1 MYASFCSPNNLSNT
15 SFVTQL
21 ALFDLDHTLLPCD
34 SDYEW
39 GQFLARIGVVDSEYY
54 ARQNERFYQDYKDGK
69 LDIHEFL
76 RFALKPLSEH
86 SRAQLKEWHDAFMK
100 EVINGQLRQQAIDL
114 VKRHQDAGD
123 LCCVITATNSFVTR
137 PIVESF
143 GIEHLIATE
152 PATADNHPLANYTG
166 EVKGVPNF
174 REGKIQNLHDWLAS
188 QKLSLDTLPY
198 SYFYSDSMNDLPLL
212 EKVSHPVATNPDDR
226 LRNEAKQRNWPILE
240 LFA

>member
-1 MYASFCSPNNLSNT
+1 M
-15 SFVTQL
+15 TQI

-39 GQFLARIGVVDSEYY
+39 GQFLARIGVVDGKYY
-54 ARQNERFYQDYKDGK
+54 AQQNERFYQDYKDGK
-69 LDIHEFL
+69 LDIQEFL

-86 SRAQLKEWHDAFMK
+86 SRAQLQEWHNAFMQ
-100 EVINGQLRQQAIDL
+100 EVIAGQLHQKAMDL

-123 LCCVITATNSFVTR
+123 LCCVVTATNSFVTR

-143 GIEHLIATE
+143 GIAHLVATE
-152 PATADNHPLANYTG
+152 PATAGDKPLANFTG
-166 EVKGVPNF
+166 EVKGIPSF
-174 REGKIQNLHDWLAS
+174 REGKLQRVHDWLAT
-188 QKLSLDTLPY
+188 QHLVLDQLPK

-212 EKVSHPVATNPDDR
+212 EKVSNPVATNPDTR
-226 LRNEAKQRNWPILE
+226 LRDEAAKRHWPILE

>member
-1 MYASFCSPNNLSNT
+1 M
-15 SFVTQL
+15 TQL

-39 GQFLARIGVVDSEYY
+39 GQFLARIGVVDSKYY
-54 ARQNERFYQDYKDGK
+54 AQQNERFYQDYKDGK

-86 SRAQLKEWHDAFMK
+86 SREQLKEWHDAFMS
-100 EVINGQLRQQAIDL
+100 EVINGQLRQRAMDL

-123 LCCVITATNSFVTR
+123 LCCVVTATNSFVTR

-152 PATADNHPLANYTG
+152 PATVDNNPLASYTG
-166 EVKGVPNF
+166 DVKGIPNF
-174 REGKIQNLHDWLAS
+174 REGKIQNLYDWLAN
-188 QKLSLDTLPY
+188 QNLSLSNLPR

-212 EKVSHPVATNPDDR
+212 ERVSHPVATNPDDR
-226 LRNEAKQRNWPILE
+226 LRDEANKRNWPILE

>member
-1 MYASFCSPNNLSNT
+1 M
-15 SFVTQL
+15 TQL

-39 GQFLARIGVVDSEYY
+39 GQFLARIGVVDSQYY
-54 ARQNERFYQDYKDGK
+54 ARQNERFYQDYKEGK

-86 SRAQLKEWHDAFMK
+86 TPAQLKEWHDQFMA
-100 EVINGQLRQQAIDL
+100 EVINGQIRQKALDL
-114 VKRHQDAGD
+114 VKQHQDAGD
-123 LCCVITATNSFVTR
+123 LCCVVTATNSFVTR
-137 PIVESF
+137 PIVSSF

-152 PATADNHPLANYTG
+152 PATHGDGPDVIYTG
-166 EVKGVPNF
+166 EVKGIPNF
-174 REGKIQNLHDWLAS
+174 REGKIQNLHEWLNRQNLNLA
-188 QKLSLDTLPY
+188 QLPR

-212 EKVSHPVATNPDDR
+212 EQVSHPVATNPDDR
-226 LRNEAKQRNWPILE
+226 LRQEAQKRNWPILE

>member
-1 MYASFCSPNNLSNT
+1 M
-15 SFVTQL
+15 TQL
-21 ALFDLDHTLLPCD
+21 ALFDLDYTLLPCD

-39 GQFLARIGVVDSEYY
+39 GQFLARIGVVDSEHY
-54 ARQNERFYQDYKDGK
+54 AKQNERFYQDYKDGK
-69 LDIHEFL
+69 LDIHAFL

-86 SRAQLKEWHDAFMK
+86 SRAQLKDWHDAFMK
-100 EVINGQLRQQAIDL
+100 EVIHGQLRQQALDL

-152 PATADNHPLANYTG
+152 PATIDNDPLANYTG
-166 EVKGVPNF
+166 QVKGIPNF
-174 REGKIQNLHDWLAS
+174 REGKVLNLHTWLAAQNLSFDQMPH
-188 QKLSLDTLPY
+188 

-212 EKVSHPVATNPDDR
+212 EEVSNPVATNPDER
-226 LRNEAKQRNWPILE
+226 LRNEAHQRHWPILE

>member
-1 MYASFCSPNNLSNT
+1 M
-15 SFVTQL
+15 TQL

-39 GQFLARIGVVDSEYY
+39 GQFLARIGVVDSQYY
-54 ARQNERFYQDYKDGK
+54 AEQNDRFYQDYKDGN
-69 LDIHEFL
+69 LNIQEFL

-86 SRAQLKEWHDAFMK
+86 SRTQLKEWHDAFMK
-100 EVINGQLRQQAIDL
+100 EVISGQLKQSALDL

-123 LCCVITATNSFVTR
+123 LCCVVTATNSFVTR

-143 GIEHLIATE
+143 GIEHLVATE
-152 PATADNHPLANYTG
+152 PATLNDNPLANFTG
-166 EVKGVPNF
+166 EVKGIPSF
-174 REGKIQNLHDWLAS
+174 RDGKIHRVDDWLAS
-188 QKLSLDTLPY
+188 QNLELSKLSY

-212 EKVSHPVATNPDDR
+212 EKVSHPVATNPDAR
-226 LRNEAKQRNWPILE
+226 LREEAKKRNWPILE

>member
-1 MYASFCSPNNLSNT
+1 M
-15 SFVTQL
+15 TQL

-39 GQFLARIGVVDSEYY
+39 GQFLARIGVVDGEYY
-54 ARQNERFYQDYKDGK
+54 ARKNERFYQDYKEGK
-69 LDIHEFL
+69 LNIDEFL

-100 EVINGQLRQQAIDL
+100 EVINGQLRQEAIDL

-123 LCCVITATNSFVTR
+123 LCCVVTATNSFVTR

-152 PATADNHPLANYTG
+152 PATAEDHPLANYTG
-166 EVKGVPNF
+166 EVKGIPNF
-174 REGKIQNLHDWLAS
+174 REGKILNLHRWLAT

-198 SYFYSDSMNDLPLL
+198 SYFYSDSINDLPLL

-226 LRNEAKQRNWPILE
+226 LRNEAMQRNWPTLE

>member
-1 MYASFCSPNNLSNT
+1 M
-15 SFVTQL
+15 TQL

-39 GQFLARIGVVDSEYY
+39 GQFLARIGVVDGEYY
-54 ARQNERFYQDYKDGK
+54 ARKNERFYQDYKEGK
-69 LDIHEFL
+69 LDIDEFL

-100 EVINGQLRQQAIDL
+100 EVINGQLRQEAIDL
-114 VKRHQDAGD
+114 VKSHQDAGD
-123 LCCVITATNSFVTR
+123 LCCVVTATNSFVTR

-152 PATADNHPLANYTG
+152 PATAEDHPLANFTG

-174 REGKIQNLHDWLAS
+174 REGKILNLHRWLVT

-198 SYFYSDSMNDLPLL
+198 SYFYSDSINDLPLL

-226 LRNEAKQRNWPILE
+226 LRHEAMQRNWPTLE

>member
-1 MYASFCSPNNLSNT
+1 M
-15 SFVTQL
+15 TQL

-39 GQFLARIGVVDSEYY
+39 GQFLARIGVVDSQYY
-54 ARQNERFYQDYKDGK
+54 AKQNERFYQDYKDGK

-86 SRAQLKEWHDAFMK
+86 SRAQLKEWHDQFMA
-100 EVINGQLRQQAIDL
+100 EVITGQLRQKAVDL
-114 VKRHQDAGD
+114 VKKHQDAGD
-123 LCCVITATNSFVTR
+123 LCCVVTATNSFVTR

-152 PATADNHPLANYTG
+152 PATKGEGSNVIFTG
-166 EVKGVPNF
+166 EVKGIPNF
-174 REGKIQNLHDWLAS
+174 REGKIQNVHTWLGEQNLDLS
-188 QKLSLDTLPY
+188 QLPR

-212 EKVSHPVATNPDDR
+212 EQVSHPVATNPDDR
-226 LRNEAKQRNWPILE
+226 LRQEAQKRNWPILE

>member
-1 MYASFCSPNNLSNT
+1 M
-15 SFVTQL
+15 TQL
-21 ALFDLDHTLLPCD
+21 ALFDLDNTLLPCD

-39 GQFLARIGVVDSEYY
+39 GQFLAGIGVVDSEYY
-54 ARQNERFYQDYKDGK
+54 AKQNERFYQEYKDGK
-69 LDIHEFL
+69 LNIHEFL

-86 SRAQLKEWHDAFMK
+86 SRAQLKEWHDAFMQ
-100 EVINGQLRQQAIDL
+100 EVIHGQLRQQALDL

-123 LCCVITATNSFVTR
+123 LCCVVTATNSFVTK

-152 PATADNHPLANYTG
+152 PATVGNHPLADFTG
-166 EVKGVPNF
+166 EVKGIPNF
-174 REGKIQNLHDWLAS
+174 REGKIQRVHDWLAS
-188 QKLSLDTLPY
+188 QDLALNQLPR

-212 EKVSHPVATNPDDR
+212 EKVSHPVATNPDSR
-226 LRNEAKQRNWPILE
+226 LRQEAAKRNWPILE

>member
-1 MYASFCSPNNLSNT
+1 M
-15 SFVTQL
+15 TQV

-54 ARQNERFYQDYKDGK
+54 ARQNERFYQDYKEGK

-86 SRAQLKEWHDAFMK
+86 SREQLKEWHDAFMK
-100 EVINGQLRQQAIDL
+100 EVINGQLRKEALDL

-152 PATADNHPLANYTG
+152 PATQANNPLANYTG
-166 EVKGVPNF
+166 EVQGIPNF
-174 REGKIQNLHDWLAS
+174 REGKIQNLQDWLS
-188 QKLSLDTLPY
+188 NQQLNLDTLPR

-212 EKVSHPVATNPDDR
+212 EQVSHPVATNPDDR
-226 LRNEAKQRNWPILE
+226 LRNEARLRNWPILE

>member
-1 MYASFCSPNNLSNT
+1 M
-15 SFVTQL
+15 TQL

-39 GQFLARIGVVDSEYY
+39 GQFLARIGVVDGEYY
-54 ARQNERFYQDYKDGK
+54 ARKNERFYQDYKEGK
-69 LDIHEFL
+69 LNIDEFL

-86 SRAQLKEWHDAFMK
+86 SRAQLKEWHDAFME
-100 EVINGQLRQQAIDL
+100 EVIIGQLRQEAIDL

-123 LCCVITATNSFVTR
+123 LCCVVTATNSFVTR

-152 PATADNHPLANYTG
+152 PATAEDHPLANFTG

-174 REGKIQNLHDWLAS
+174 REGKILNLHEWLAT
-188 QKLSLDTLPY
+188 QKLTLDTLPY
-198 SYFYSDSMNDLPLL
+198 SYFYSDSINDLPLL

-226 LRNEAKQRNWPILE
+226 LRNEARQRNWPILE

>member
-1 MYASFCSPNNLSNT
+1 MT
-15 SFVTQL
+15 RL

-39 GQFLARIGVVDSEYY
+39 GQFLARIGVVDSKYY
-54 ARQNERFYQDYKDGK
+54 AQQNERFYQDYKDGK
-69 LDIHEFL
+69 LNIQEFL

-86 SRAQLKEWHDAFMK
+86 SRTQLKEWHDAFMQ
-100 EVINGQLRQQAIDL
+100 EVITGQIRQQAIDL

-123 LCCVITATNSFVTR
+123 LCCVVTATNSFVTR

-143 GIEHLIATE
+143 GIEHLVATE
-152 PATADNHPLANYTG
+152 PATAGDEPLANFTG
-166 EVKGVPNF
+166 EVKGIPSF
-174 REGKIQNLHDWLAS
+174 REGKIQRVHDWLAT
-188 QKLSLDTLPY
+188 QELELDQLPQ

-212 EKVSHPVATNPDDR
+212 EKVSNPVATNPDAR
-226 LRNEAKQRNWPILE
+226 LRDEASKRHWPILE

>member
-1 MYASFCSPNNLSNT
+1 M
-15 SFVTQL
+15 TQL

-39 GQFLARIGVVDSEYY
+39 GQFLARIGVVDSQYY
-54 ARQNERFYQDYKDGK
+54 AEQNERFYQDYKDGK
-69 LDIHEFL
+69 LNIHEFL

-86 SRAQLKEWHDAFMK
+86 SRAQLKEWHDAFMS
-100 EVINGQLRQQAIDL
+100 EVIHGQLRRQALDL

-123 LCCVITATNSFVTR
+123 LCCVVTATNSFVTR
-137 PIVESF
+137 PIVERF

-152 PATADNHPLANYTG
+152 PATAGDNPLANFTG
-166 EVKGVPNF
+166 EIKGIPNF
-174 REGKIQNLHDWLAS
+174 REGKIQKVHDWLAS
-188 QKLSLDTLPY
+188 QNLALNQLPR

-212 EKVSHPVATNPDDR
+212 EKVSNPIATNPDTR
-226 LRNEAKQRNWPILE
+226 LRSEAAKRNWPILE

>member
-1 MYASFCSPNNLSNT
+1 M
-15 SFVTQL
+15 TQL
-21 ALFDLDHTLLPCD
+21 ALFDLDYTLLPCD

-39 GQFLARIGVVDSEYY
+39 GQFLARIGIVDSEHY
-54 ARQNERFYQDYKDGK
+54 ARQNERFYQNYKDGT
-69 LDIHEFL
+69 LDIHAFL

-86 SRAQLKEWHDAFMK
+86 SRAQLKDWHDAFMK
-100 EVINGQLRQQAIDL
+100 EVIHGQLRQPALDL

-152 PATADNHPLANYTG
+152 PATIDNDPLANYTG
-166 EVKGVPNF
+166 QVKGIPNF
-174 REGKIQNLHDWLAS
+174 REGKVRNLHDWLTT
-188 QKLSLDTLPY
+188 QNLSFDQMPH

-212 EKVSHPVATNPDDR
+212 EEVSNPVATNPDER
-226 LRNEAKQRNWPILE
+226 LRSEAHQRHWPILE

>member
-1 MYASFCSPNNLSNT
+1 M
-15 SFVTQL
+15 TQL
-21 ALFDLDHTLLPCD
+21 ALFDLDSTLLPCD

-39 GQFLARIGVVDSEYY
+39 GQFLARIGVVDGEDY
-54 ARQNERFYQDYKDGK
+54 ARKNERFYQDYKEGK

-76 RFALKPLSEH
+76 RFSLKPLSEH
-86 SRAQLKEWHDAFMK
+86 SRAQLKEWHDVFMR
-100 EVINGQLRQQAIDL
+100 EVIKDQLHSKAIDL

-137 PIVESF
+137 PIIESF
-143 GIEHLIATE
+143 GIKHLIATE
-152 PATADNHPLANYTG
+152 PATLEDHPLADFTG

-174 REGKIQNLHDWLAS
+174 REGKILNLHEWLVT
-188 QKLSLDTLPY
+188 QKLTLDTLPY
-198 SYFYSDSMNDLPLL
+198 SYFYSDSINDLPLL